1 MASVLL
7 GLAAAL
13 VAADAVF
20 GGAWLP
26 PADVQPLVERLVET
40 EARALAAERGIRLAR
55 PLTVRVLDRVHLAA
69 ERDALAATRSPP
81 AEARGEAS
89 LRWRMG
95 LGGDPRAAAAAPSAH
110 FEATG
115 LYDPA
120 AKRVLVGN
128 WSPLESERFGRWR
141 DLAQAIL
148 DRRFA
153 FERLLRTE
161 APPPPEGGHSDA
173 TLARLARPTSPPD

>member
-20 GGAWLP
+20 SGAWLP

-69 ERDALAATRSPP
+69 ERDALAASRSSP
-81 AEARGEAS
+81 AEARAEAS

-95 LGGDPRAAAAAPSAH
+95 LGGDPRAAGAAPSAH
-110 FEATG
+110 FDVTG

-161 APPPPEGGHSDA
+161 APPPPEGG
-173 TLARLARPTSPPD
+173 